1 MSKALELTGQ
11 RFGRLTVVDRNP
23 VNALSGGSRWN
34 CVCDCGNRS
43 TVIGSSLTNKDTL
56 SCGCYQ
62 KEITQQLNYAHGLS
76 GTPEYNSWHS
86 MKERC
91 YNVDHE
97 YYYNYGGRGITV
109 CDRWLNSFE
118 AFYEDMGPRPS
129 LDHSIDREN
138 TDGNY
143 EKDNC
148 KWSTRKEQ
156 SNNRKSNRFYEYEGE
171 IKTLMQWS
179 ESVGINYDT
188 LKRRIYRGLTF
199 EAAITTPVNIRDNKI
214 KNNIE
219 CY

>member
-1 MSKALELTGQ
+1 
-11 RFGRLTVVDRNP
+11 
-23 VNALSGGSRWN
+23 
-34 CVCDCGNRS
+34 
-43 TVIGSSLTNKDTL
+43 
-56 SCGCYQ
+56 
-62 KEITQQLNYAHGLS
+62 
-76 GTPEYNSWHS
+76 